1 MVFLFDQFKC
11 VNYVIFSKNYITFL
25 DAKSV
30 NFVIDL
36 ITLNIVTMIT
46 VKTKTKRKIETANTK
61 IVVANNISNEIQNR
75 KTFFEHALA
84 NLNNNPFRIVMV

>member
-1 MVFLFDQFKC
+1 
-11 VNYVIFSKNYITFL
+11 
-25 DAKSV
+25 
-30 NFVIDL
+30 
-36 ITLNIVTMIT
+36 MIK
-46 VKTKTKRKIETANTK
+46 VKTKSKSKIEAPKSK